1 MSDGRLRPVVRVV
14 TLVVAT
20 VALTLSG
27 GAPSWT
33 DSLRPQPDVDRPQ
46 PQPQG
51 PAGGTTG

>member
-1 MSDGRLRPVVRVV
+1 MSDGTLRPAVRVV

-33 DSLRPQPDVDRPQ
+33 DSLRPQPDGNRSQ
-46 PQPQG
+46 PQA
-51 PAGGTTG
+51 PADAPNQ